1 MELLLLLLVLS
12 RGMQDDALGMII
24 ATSLLISAL
33 AVLMFWLWTFCWP
46 LVIIIVFLLL
56 LTSLWILLS

>member
-1 MELLLLLLVLS
+1 
-12 RGMQDDALGMII
+12 MQDDALGMII